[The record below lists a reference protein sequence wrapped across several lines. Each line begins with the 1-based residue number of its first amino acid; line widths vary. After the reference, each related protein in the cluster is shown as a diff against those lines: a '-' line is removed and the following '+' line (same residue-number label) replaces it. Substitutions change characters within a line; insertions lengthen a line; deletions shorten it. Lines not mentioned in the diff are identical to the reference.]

1 MADRE
6 APGRTAQDGP
16 AEDDRPPGHDASP
29 VTGILRAV
37 RARPLPAVREG
48 AGC

>member
-16 AEDDRPPGHDASP
+16 AENDRPPGRDASAAAG
-29 VTGILRAV
+29 VLRAV
-37 RARPLPAVREG
+37 RARPLPAVRES